1 MNNNILYISTFFIA
15 LIIIYL
21 LKNDI
26 LKIKSILKKNLNS
39 DTLVINNFNI
49 PLNDKIYYK
58 IWIKLY
64 AIITIILIHISWL
77 FLTFV
82 CNYKDNTIFF
92 ASPPM
97 NQVGEIS
104 LSGQAIIDSVNT
116 NYNPVDAYKINNEIL
131 ILVSQKYSQGNNSKV
146 YKINIEHKIHIVH
159 ILHIVYMR
167 YIVYV

>member
-92 ASPPM
+92 AIPLYLFIPYIIYLVSY
-97 NQVGEIS
+97 IS
-104 LSGQAIIDSVNT
+104 
-116 NYNPVDAYKINNEIL
+116 KNEIENISNFSIDIDRLMNYGMILYFSLL
-131 ILVSQKYSQGNNSKV
+131 IILLIINDESKKYIIEFSKLLVYNYFIK
-146 YKINIEHKIHIVH
+146 
-159 ILHIVYMR
+159 
-167 YIVYV
+167 